1 MKGQSN
7 DVNRILQKLFLIFLS
22 QTARM
27 LFDFCC
33 VTHLYVPALLSN
45 SDNLSHFNLKSAI

>member
-27 LFDFCC
+27 LF
-33 VTHLYVPALLSN
+33 
-45 SDNLSHFNLKSAI
+45 